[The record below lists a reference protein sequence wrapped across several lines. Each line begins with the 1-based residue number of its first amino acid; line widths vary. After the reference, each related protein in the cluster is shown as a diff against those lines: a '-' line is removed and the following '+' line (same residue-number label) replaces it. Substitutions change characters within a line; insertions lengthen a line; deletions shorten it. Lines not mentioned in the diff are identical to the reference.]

1 MITYLYLDSSDY
13 ARVMGIALEGYLMSK
28 MEDGHIEDLAI
39 NSAEFFESSYHC
51 ISALSQELFKKI
63 MPIIKAIEEI
73 TKMHDLAD
81 IGSDR
86 KDILEEVLKVIERN
100 LND

>member
-13 ARVMGIALEGYLMSK
+13 ARVMGIALESYLMSK

-51 ISALSQELFKKI
+51 ISALSQELLKKI
-63 MPIIKAIEEI
+63 IPINTAIEEI
-73 TKMHDLAD
+73 KKMHDLTD

>member
-1 MITYLYLDSSDY
+1 MISYLYLDSGDY
-13 ARVMGIALEGYLMSK
+13 SRVMGIALESYLMSK
-28 MEDGHIEDLAI
+28 MENGHIEDLAI

-51 ISALSQELFKKI
+51 ISALSQELLKKI
-63 MPIIKAIEEI
+63 MPINNAIEEI
-73 TKMHDLAD
+73 TKMHDLSD